1 MILEKIVAATR
12 TRVERMKEL
21 LPLEKIKEKAF
32 SSDTTTDFSFEKAL
46 RKKDISFICEVKR
59 ASPSKGMITE
69 DFPYL
74 KIAEEYENAGA
85 DALSVLTEPKY
96 FKGGNKYLAE
106 IKDKVS
112 IPVLRKDFIIDPY
125 QIYESKVLGASA
137 ILLICALLDTRTLS
151 KYLSIC
157 HELGLSALVEAHN
170 EAEVESALE
179 TNVRIIGINNRNLN
193 NFSVNISNSI
203 RLRDMVPDN
212 IVFVSESGIKTPED
226 VEMMR
231 KAKVDGVLIGE
242 TLMRSLDKK
251 HMLEYLRGNSY
262 DKN

>member
-1 MILEKIVAATR
+1 
-12 TRVERMKEL
+12 
-21 LPLEKIKEKAF
+21 
-32 SSDTTTDFSFEKAL
+32 
-46 RKKDISFICEVKR
+46 
-59 ASPSKGMITE
+59 
-69 DFPYL
+69 
-74 KIAEEYENAGA
+74 
-85 DALSVLTEPKY
+85 
-96 FKGGNKYLAE
+96 
-106 IKDKVS
+106 VS

-193 NFSVNISNSI
+193 NFSVDISNSI